1 MKSIKKVL
9 ALSSLLVLGVS
20 LTSCNQTTSSNN
32 SSTGSTFDLSK
43 KIQVYTR
50 DTTSGTRDGFFTKIG
65 FSDAISD
72 NSKLASGYVE
82 VASNGDMM
90 TSIKQDEYGIGY
102 ISLATLSSSGLT
114 GLTYEGVQP
123 SEDNVLNES
132 YKLTRNFNYVT
143 RSTYSS
149 DTVKNIVEA
158 FLAFLTTKDAKVTIQ
173 DKDGIVEIKD
183 DDPTWDSIKDNYA
196 VTKIDNSAITIKFG
210 GSTSVEKIAKALTS
224 EFSTKCGNFKPEHN
238 HTGSGDAFKRTQGS
252 EKDSS
257 NYLDIGFL
265 SRELK
270 SSENAPKE
278 TTGKICTDAIV
289 AVVNSKNTYTS
300 TVSADLKSIFD
311 GTYKTWSQIIK

>member
-9 ALSSLLVLGVS
+9 SLTSLLVLGAS
-20 LTSCNQTTSSNN
+20 LTSCSGTSTSS
-32 SSTGSTFDLSK
+32 SSSSSSFDKSK

-65 FSDAISD
+65 FTDAIND

-102 ISLATLSSSGLT
+102 ISLATLSSSGLV
-114 GLTYEGVQP
+114 GLTYEGVKP
-123 SEDNVLNES
+123 TEDNVLNET

-143 RSTYSS
+143 RATYSS
-149 DTVKNIVEA
+149 NTVKEIVEA
-158 FLAFLTTKDAKVTIQ
+158 FTAFLSTKDAKTTIQ

-183 DDPTWDSIKDNYA
+183 SDPTWDSIKDNYA
-196 VTKIDNSAITIKFG
+196 VTKLDNSSVSVKFG

-224 EFSTKCGNFKPEHN
+224 EFSAKCGNFKAEHN

-270 SSENAPKE
+270 SSENAVE
-278 TTGKICTDAIV
+278 GTSNKICTDAIV
-289 AVVNSKNTYTS
+289 GVVNPKNTYTS
-300 TVSADLKSIFD
+300 SSSADLKSIFD
-311 GTYKTWSQIIK
+311 GTYSTWSQIIK

>member
-1 MKSIKKVL
+1 MKKQL
-9 ALSSLLVLGVS
+9 LTLSSLLVLGVS
-20 LTSCNQTTSSNN
+20 LTSCGGASSSVA
-32 SSTGSTFDLSK
+32 SSGSNFDTSK

-90 TSIKQDEYGIGY
+90 TSIKQDEYAIGY
-102 ISLATLSSSGLT
+102 ISLATLSSSGLI
-114 GLTYEGVQP
+114 GLTYEGVKP
-123 SEDNVLNES
+123 TEENVLNET

-143 RSTYSS
+143 RATFAN

-158 FLAFLTTKDAKVTIQ
+158 FTAFLTTKDAKTTIQ
-173 DKDGIVEIKD
+173 GKDGIVEIKD
-183 DDPTWDSIKDNYA
+183 SDPTWDSIKDNYA
-196 VTKIDNSAITIKFG
+196 VTKLDNSSVTVKFG

-224 EFSTKCGNFKPEHN
+224 EFSAKCGNFKAEHN

-257 NYLDIGFL
+257 DYLDIGFL

-270 SSENAPKE
+270 SSEAAADG
-278 TTGKICTDAIV
+278 TSSKICTDAIV
-289 AVVNSKNTYTS
+289 AVVNSKNTYT
-300 TVSADLKSIFD
+300 TTTAADLKSIFD
-311 GTYKTWSQIIK
+311 GTCTTWSQIIK